1 MDRRIAKTRQSIFEA
16 FIELMGEKSFEK
28 ITINEIAERA
38 NVNRGTVYL
47 HFTDKYNLLDQC
59 IETYL
64 HLLEE
69 SCMPDG
75 ALNRVPSKKL
85 LLSTFEFLEQNAA
98 IYSVLI
104 SGQGVPVFRN
114 RMMEMTKQGVEQYI
128 KESDLNPGVNEEVM
142 VQFLS
147 VGITGLLEWWMVH
160 SMPCKPEEMVDQVLL
175 LLASLERGLTVQGS
189 HLFINRNS

>member
-1 MDRRIAKTRQSIFEA
+1 MDRRIAKTRQSIFKA

-28 ITINEIAERA
+28 ITINEIADRA
-38 NVNRGTVYL
+38 DVNRGTVYL

-75 ALNRVPSKKL
+75 ELNKIPSKKL
-85 LLSTFEFLEQNAA
+85 LLSTFKFLERNAA

-114 RMMEMTKQGVEQYI
+114 RMMEMTRQGVKQYL

-142 VQFLS
+142 VQFLA
-147 VGITGLLEWWMVH
+147 VGIAGLLEWWMVH
-160 SMPCKPEEMVDQVLL
+160 SMPYTPEEMVEQVLL
-175 LLASLERGLTVQGS
+175 LLVSLERSLTVQGS
-189 HLFINRNS
+189 HLFVNKNS